1 MYLEYLFIFISILE
15 QLKRKILDVVGVP
28 ICRQALRGW
37 PPGKMAETQ
46 EMSTKLAHLGLSS
59 RNDLVLNDLTEEGY
73 IMDDTEK

>member
-1 MYLEYLFIFISILE
+1 M
-15 QLKRKILDVVGVP
+15 P

-46 EMSTKLAHLGLSS
+46 KMSTKLAHLGLSS